1 MIPEKYKIRKIHAR
15 EVLDSRGNP
24 TVEAEVSTSSVMGR
38 AIVPSGASKG
48 THEALELRDGL
59 SMYQGKS
66 VHRAVRNV
74 NQVICPKLRGKDV
87 RDQIIIDYSM
97 LQLDGTPNKS
107 KLGANAIL
115 AVSLA
120 VARAAAQAQEQPLY
134 ESLRKYRLTNLYQLP
149 VPFMNIINGELHA
162 NNGLSFQEYMIV
174 PLGKTFLHS
183 LQMAVEVYQTLKAL
197 IHKRY
202 GAGSTAV
209 GDEGGFAPRFKN
221 DEEPLQLL
229 LQAIRKA
236 GHSGKIKIA
245 MDCAASDFYK
255 DGRYSINKKWHTP
268 EQLLQFYEH
277 LLKQYPIVSI
287 EDPFHEEDFL
297 HFSILTRRHGH
308 HIRVVGDDLLVT
320 NVERIQHALDTEACN
335 TLLLKVNQI
344 GTLTEA
350 IQAAQLAHQNGWKVM
365 VSHRSGETEDS
376 FIADLAVG
384 LGTGMIKA
392 GAPCRGERTA
402 KYNQLLRIEEELGKK
417 AIYPRK
423 LV

>member
-1 MIPEKYKIRKIHAR
+1 MVLDKYKIRKIHAR
-15 EVLDSRGNP
+15 QVLDSRGNP
-24 TVEAEVSTSSVMGR
+24 TVEAEVSTDLTTGR

-48 THEALELRDGL
+48 KNEALELRDEAHAYLGNGV
-59 SMYQGKS
+59 QKAIR
-66 VHRAVRNV
+66 HIHQTIA
-74 NQVICPKLRGKDV
+74 PKLKGKDV
-87 RDQIIIDYSM
+87 RDQALLDSQMI
-97 LQLDGTPNKS
+97 QLDGTPNKS

-120 VARAAAQAQEQPLY
+120 ASRAAAQSQQQPLY
-134 ESLRKYRLTNLYQLP
+134 ESLRTYRFTHSYQLP
-149 VPFMNIINGELHA
+149 VPFMNIINGGLHA

-174 PLGKTFLHS
+174 PLGKTFSHS
-183 LQMAVEVYQTLKAL
+183 LQIAAEVYHTLKKI
-197 IHKRY
+197 IHKHY
-202 GAGSTAV
+202 GPGSTAV
-209 GDEGGFAPRFKN
+209 GDEGGFAPRFKS

-229 LQAIRKA
+229 LQAIHKA
-236 GHSGKIKIA
+236 GHTSKVKIA

-255 DGRYSINKKWHTP
+255 DGKYYLNKKWHTS

-277 LLKQYPIVSI
+277 LLRRYPILSI

-308 HIRVVGDDLLVT
+308 KVRVVGDDLLVT
-320 NVERIQHALDTEACN
+320 NVERIQHALETGACN

-350 IQAAQLAHQNGWKVM
+350 VQAAQLAHKNKWKVM

-376 FIADLAVG
+376 YIADLAVG
-384 LGTGMIKA
+384 LSTGMIKT
-392 GAPCRGERTA
+392 GAPSRGERTA

-417 AIYPRK
+417 ACYSLK
-423 LV
+423 F